1 MKLVTVLNGVGSV
14 GMFSSRAFVTAFAV
28 AAMLRFGPAIGWI
41 NDLGLLSAV
50 TDVPT
55 WFTHN
60 TTLWVL
66 GLLAALEIAATK
78 SPDARALLNEVDG
91 YIKSAMAFVTYLA
104 VTGVVS
110 ANDASV
116 LKQITASLP
125 TPMQAGVGD
134 IFDFML
140 AAATGIGVWF
150 AASARA
156 RLLGVF
162 IDADPDDDSALQGL
176 FSWAEDLFSIFGTVL
191 LILYPPFMLVVTG
204 LVMGTLWLM
213 EWRARRREEKSRV
226 PCPTCNEPMY
236 RAAVACANCQA
247 QNPQVHDVNWLGQ
260 SKLQELTPN
269 PANHPH
275 RLAQKQRCPN
285 CAARLRPRRPRQA
298 CEPCGHELF
307 ADPAQSDRYLTVLD
321 SRVPEVLLI
330 STMLSLIP
338 VVGLIPG
345 IIYYRMRLVSPV
357 SRYTSMTRSIMTR
370 WGIRLLFFVLIWV
383 QVMPG
388 IGAVVVPLMAL
399 ISYTSYRAM
408 FYGQL
413 NRARAK
419 DAAAE
424 QAALPEDAGS

>member
-28 AAMLRFGPAIGWI
+28 AAMLRWGPQVGWI
-41 NDLGLLSAV
+41 NSMGLLAAIK
-50 TDVPT
+50 DVPT
-55 WFTHN
+55 WFTKD
-60 TTLWVL
+60 TTLVIL

-104 VTGVVS
+104 VSGVIS
-110 ANDASV
+110 ANDASI
-116 LKQITASLP
+116 LKQITAALP
-125 TPMQAGVGD
+125 MPVQAGVGE
-134 IFDFML
+134 IFDFMF

-162 IDADPDDDSALQGL
+162 IDADPDDDSMVQGL

-213 EWRARRREEKSRV
+213 EWRARRREEKSRIA
-226 PCPTCNEPMY
+226 CPSCNEPMY
-236 RAAVACANCQA
+236 RAAVRCANCQTE
-247 QNPQVHDVNWLGQ
+247 NPEVHDINWLGQ
-260 SKLQELTPN
+260 SKLEELTPN

-285 CAARLRPRRPRQA
+285 CAARLKPRRPRQA

-307 ADPAQSDRYLTVLD
+307 ADPAQSDRYLAVLD
-321 SRVPEVLLI
+321 ARVPEVLLI

-345 IIYYRMRLVSPV
+345 IIYYRVRLVSPV

-388 IGAVVVPLMAL
+388 IGAVVVPFMAL

-408 FYGQL
+408 FCGQL
-413 NRARAK
+413 NKAREK
-419 DAAAE
+419 EGEAE
-424 QAALPEDAGS
+424 PFPIPDNANG